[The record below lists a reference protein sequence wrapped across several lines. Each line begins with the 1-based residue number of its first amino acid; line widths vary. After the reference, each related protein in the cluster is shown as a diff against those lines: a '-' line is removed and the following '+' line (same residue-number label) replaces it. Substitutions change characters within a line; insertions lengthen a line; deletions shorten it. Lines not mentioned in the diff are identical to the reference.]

1 MSKIRQEDHELIQPG
16 MRVRIMPKLMGEE
29 LYGADDPA
37 SLAQYCGQ
45 EVTVKAVT
53 HYEHYMVSIEEDS
66 GVEFYMEEI
75 ECIVEDTEIS
85 ESEESIDTLL
95 GGAM

>member
-1 MSKIRQEDHELIQPG
+1 
-16 MRVRIMPKLMGEE
+16 
-29 LYGADDPA
+29 
-37 SLAQYCGQ
+37 
-45 EVTVKAVT
+45 
-53 HYEHYMVSIEEDS
+53 MVSIEEES

-85 ESEESIDTLL
+85 ESEESIDILL